1 VVDNNKVTQNGQH
14 LFQATDTP
22 TATNGTPDIP
32 EDIVED
38 IDIVMARES
47 QAIEETL
54 FVKGIS
60 SKSTIPS
67 SVWKAVNQ
75 TIWMRRNSLARTVV
89 TSNLDST
96 LVYVHKF
103 VAERY
108 FSPRGVAHG
117 DSASRSFSA

>member
-32 EDIVED
+32 EDIAED

-54 FVKGIS
+54 VREGDFLEVDNPELGLES
-60 SKSTIPS
+60 RESDNLDEEEFSGED
-67 SVWKAVNQ
+67 
-75 TIWMRRNSLARTVV
+75 RRN
-89 TSNLDST
+89 
-96 LVYVHKF
+96 K
-103 VAERY
+103 
-108 FSPRGVAHG
+108 
-117 DSASRSFSA
+117 